1 MRSPIDYWRAVPPTI
16 NTCLGSALSDDEL
29 LLLSP
34 EELCKDRLSDEYFR
48 LKVPF
53 SLFQEL
59 GLIERMCR
67 QIQMEETAGTLLGV
81 TGLVSLEPSGNL
93 KQRIHLTEPA
103 SNTSRSQTLKM
114 I

>member
-1 MRSPIDYWRAVPPTI
+1 MGSPINYWRAVPPTS

-48 LKVPF
+48 LKV
-53 SLFQEL
+53 LFTPSQEL
-59 GLIERMCR
+59 GLIGCVCR
-67 QIQMEETAGTLLGV
+67 QIQTEETAGTLSGA

-93 KQRIHLTEPA
+93 KENR
-103 SNTSRSQTLKM
+103 
-114 I
+114 

>member
-1 MRSPIDYWRAVPPTI
+1 MLIEMNQQLSEVAQLGFPIDYWRAVPPTS

-48 LKVPF
+48 LKVLFPF
-53 SLFQEL
+53 PFQEL
-59 GLIERMCR
+59 GLIGCVCR
-67 QIQMEETAGTLLGV
+67 QIQMEETAGTLSGA

-93 KQRIHLTEPA
+93 KENR
-103 SNTSRSQTLKM
+103 
-114 I
+114 